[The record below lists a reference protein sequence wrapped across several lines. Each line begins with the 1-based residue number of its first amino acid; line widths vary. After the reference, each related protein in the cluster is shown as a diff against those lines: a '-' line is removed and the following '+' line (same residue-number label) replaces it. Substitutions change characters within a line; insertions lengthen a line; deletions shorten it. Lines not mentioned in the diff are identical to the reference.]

1 MNKQEIDFK
10 KCVSISTQNEQ
21 ISMAGFW
28 KTPEVEGEMNSGYVI
43 GFLDI
48 NGNKWIS
55 ECLDADHVY
64 RELEAKG
71 VDEKL
76 INFILNYC

>member
-1 MNKQEIDFK
+1 MQEIELK
-10 KCVSISTQNEQ
+10 ECVYISTPKEK

-28 KTPEVEGEMNSGYVI
+28 KTPEVEGEMNSGYSI
-43 GFLDI
+43 NFLDK
-48 NGNKWIS
+48 NGNKWKS